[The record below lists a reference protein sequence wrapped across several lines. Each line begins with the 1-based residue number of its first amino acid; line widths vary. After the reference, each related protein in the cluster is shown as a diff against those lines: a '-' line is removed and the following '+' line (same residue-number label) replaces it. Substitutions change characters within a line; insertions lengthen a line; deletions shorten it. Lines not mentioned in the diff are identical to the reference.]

1 MKFDE
6 VMMLIKA
13 GYTKN
18 EIQDLLKEQAP
29 APTPA
34 PAPEPEPTP
43 EPEPA
48 PAPEPKEPSPTL
60 ENGQPMDQILQML
73 QGMIQQ
79 NQQTLQAMQ
88 AANIQAARMPEQTK
102 ETPEDLIAKIIAPG
116 PKAEKGGNK

>member
-6 VMMLIKA
+6 VMLLIKA
-13 GYTKN
+13 GYTKE
-18 EIQDLLKEQAP
+18 EIQAMEAP
-29 APTPA
+29 APAPA
-34 PAPEPEPTP
+34 PAPESEPEAPA
-43 EPEPA
+43 PEPA
-48 PAPEPKEPSPTL
+48 PAL

-88 AANIQAARMPEQTK
+88 AANIQAARMPAETK

-116 PKAEKGGNK
+116 PKAEKGGK

>member
-1 MKFDE
+1 MKFDD

-18 EIQDLLKEQAP
+18 EIQDLLKEP
-29 APTPA
+29 APEPAPEPTPEPE

-43 EPEPA
+43 EPV
-48 PAPEPKEPSPTL
+48 PTL
-60 ENGQPMDQILQML
+60 ENGQPMDKILQML

-88 AANIQAARMPEQTK
+88 AANIQAARMPEDTK

-116 PKAEKGGNK
+116 PKAEKGGNN

>member
-1 MKFDE
+1 MKFDD

-13 GYTKN
+13 GYTKE
-18 EIQDLLKEQAP
+18 EIQAMEHPEPAPEEPAQAP
-29 APTPA
+29 EPEPEA
-34 PAPEPEPTP
+34 PAPEP
-43 EPEPA
+43 A
-48 PAPEPKEPSPTL
+48 PTL

-88 AANIQAARMPEQTK
+88 AANIQAARMPAETK

>member
-13 GYTKN
+13 GYTKE
-18 EIQDLLKEQAP
+18 EIQAMEH
-29 APTPA
+29 
-34 PAPEPEPTP
+34 PEPTP
-43 EPEPA
+43 EPAPEPIA
-48 PAPEPKEPSPTL
+48 EPAPEPKEPAEPVPTL

-88 AANIQAARMPEQTK
+88 AANIQAARMPEDTK

-116 PKAEKGGNK
+116 PNGKGGK

>member
-18 EIQDLLKEQAP
+18 EIQEMEMANVVTD
-29 APTPA
+29 
-34 PAPEPEPTP
+34 PEP

-48 PAPEPKEPSPTL
+48 PEPIAEPKPEPAPEQKEPA
-60 ENGQPMDQILQML
+60 GMDQMMQTLQN
-73 QGMIQQ
+73 MIQQ
-79 NQQTLQAMQ
+79 NQQMLQAIQ
-88 AANIQAARMPEQTK
+88 AANIQAARMPADTK

-116 PKAEKGGNK
+116 PTSGKGGK